1 MKILETNFCQI
12 FPCSPSKS
20 FLIFFLTKFRNI
32 LYRKCDVLNWPFTRP
47 CYQALSAIFGWQTAR
62 RKQTAHESIQ
72 LFNHHLNIHH
82 LNIHLNIHFST
93 IFIQKAKYFLVQKLF
108 NDSSIVAISETQ
120 IMIKHLI
127 LSYAYSISVSAT
139 FYDYISTAICP

>member
-1 MKILETNFCQI
+1 VKILEKKFCQI

-20 FLIFFLTKFRNI
+20 FRNI

-47 CYQALSAIFGWQTAR
+47 CYQALSWQVAR

-120 IMIKHLI
+120 IMIKHSI

-139 FYDYISTAICP
+139 FYDFNCNLSLMRKCRDSE